1 MHYILVVKLGV
12 ICMKKPKEFTTL
24 SIDLTTSDY
33 LDYLSAITG
42 KPKATF
48 LKMILEQLVSIGAS
62 MKRGTILRFESSV
75 LSKSVTITFDGN
87 SKLTMGSFQAES
99 DEIGDKKLREKLR
112 K

>member
-1 MHYILVVKLGV
+1 
-12 ICMKKPKEFTTL
+12 MKKPKEFTTL